1 VVLER
6 AEALLLEAIESQN
19 PRQPD
24 RQTEKQGGLW
34 LTSPLR
40 GPEDEGGEGGLCAGG
55 EDAPMGRA
63 RAGTGEAMKEDKV
76 NDRSGQG
83 TTASRQR
90 VRGEPL
96 RHI

>member
-6 AEALLLEAIESQN
+6 ADALLLEAIESQN

-24 RQTEKQGGLW
+24 RQTEKQ
-34 LTSPLR
+34 
-40 GPEDEGGEGGLCAGG
+40 GGLCAGG

-83 TTASRQR
+83 TTASR
-90 VRGEPL
+90 
-96 RHI
+96 